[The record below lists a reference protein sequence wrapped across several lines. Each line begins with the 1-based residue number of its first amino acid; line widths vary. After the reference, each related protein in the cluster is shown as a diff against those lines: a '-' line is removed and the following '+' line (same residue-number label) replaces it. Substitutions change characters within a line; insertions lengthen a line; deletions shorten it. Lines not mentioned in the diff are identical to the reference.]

1 MATVDEFLASQQW
14 LPRLFGS
21 LFGVFALI
29 AMLLATCGLYAVTSY
44 AVSRRTREI
53 GVRVALGADARSV
66 WWSVTRSTLWQLG
79 IGVVLGTAG
88 AIAVSAALPAF
99 LVGTHGVSPA
109 VFAGVV
115 VLLAAA
121 GLVASA
127 VPVRRAIRL
136 DPVAALQAD

>member
-1 MATVDEFLASQQW
+1 VQ
-14 LPRLFGS
+14 RLFGS
-21 LFGVFALI
+21 LFGTFALI

-44 AVSRRTREI
+44 AVSRRTREL
-53 GVRVALGADARSV
+53 GVRVARGADARSV
-66 WWSVTRSTLWQLG
+66 WWSVTRVTLWQMS

-88 AIAVSAALPAF
+88 AIAVAMVLPAF
-99 LVGTHGVSPA
+99 LVGTRGASPA

-115 VLLAAA
+115 FVLVAA

-127 VPVRRAIRL
+127 VPARRATRL